1 MIKSK
6 GTILTVGE
14 GRGFV
19 VEHKYERLIV
29 TAAHCLPH
37 LPPAD
42 RAAYDWELCYPKLLG
57 ALGQKPSVM
66 AQCLFANPVDDVAV
80 LGSPDNQIM
89 CDDAECYEALLECAV
104 PFSIGQTP
112 AKKKCGYLFSIEGD
126 WFKCQ
131 VKSSGSLW
139 VSESAQPIR
148 GGMSGSPVISKT
160 GAAIGIVASA
170 HVTIEKGKLKDI
182 AADEYG
188 SSNPCLACDLPVWL
202 LRSQKKLWRTIHQK

>member
-1 MIKSK
+1 MIKSN
-6 GTILTVGE
+6 GTILTVGD

-29 TAAHCLPH
+29 TAAHCMPK

-42 RAAYDWELCYPKLLG
+42 RAAYEWEFCYPKLLG
-57 ALGQKPSVM
+57 ALGKKPSVM
-66 AQCLFANPVDDVAV
+66 AQCVFVNPVDDVAV
-80 LGSPDNQIM
+80 LGSPDNQVM
-89 CDDAECYEALLECAV
+89 CDDAIRYEALLENAI
-104 PFSIGQTP
+104 PFSIGQAP
-112 AKKKCGYLFSIEGD
+112 AKKGCGYLFSLEGD

-131 VKSSGSLW
+131 VESDRSLW

-170 HVTIEKGKLKDI
+170 RVTIEKGKLKDI
-182 AADEYG
+182 PADKYG
-188 SSNPCLACDLPVWL
+188 NSNPCLARDLPVWL
-202 LRSQKKLWRTIHQK
+202 LQSQEKLWRTIRQD